1 MTYEMLEDHMEEI
14 ESTHNDLATE
24 HGRDNVF
31 VTVVGG
37 EVVSL
42 VGEGVGLIEPLQVT
56 VGDDDNQVE

>member
-42 VGEGVGLIEPLQVT
+42 VGEDVGLIEPLQIT

>member
-1 MTYEMLEDHMEEI
+1 MTYEMLEDHLEEI
-14 ESTHNDLATE
+14 ETAHNELATE

-42 VGEGVGLIEPLQVT
+42 VGEDVGLIEPLTVT
-56 VGDDDNQVE
+56 VGNDDNQIE